1 MEIREVEIVGKNRF
15 FKILSYKF
23 MITKQCNENL
33 NLKYCIDMY
42 DEDKSYYRTV
52 GYCNTIQEGKINAIK
67 YLAKVL

>member
-23 MITKQCNENL
+23 MITKQRNENL

-52 GYCNTIQEGKINAIK
+52 GYCNTIKEGKINAIK

>member
-23 MITKQCNENL
+23 MITKQHNENL

>member
-23 MITKQCNENL
+23 MITKQRNENL